1 MKSRISIITDSNSGI
16 TEKQAEKLGV
26 KIIPMPF
33 TIGDKEYYENVNLTG
48 KEFFEFLDK
57 GYKVS
62 TSQPSLSV
70 LYNTFKDALDNSE
83 EVVYIPMSSS
93 LSGSADT
100 AKWLSKDEFEG
111 KVTVVDNKRISST
124 QKQSVYDA
132 LEMARHGYSAK
143 DIKDAL
149 ENNRMNTGIYI
160 TVDTLE
166 YLKKGGRITPTAATI
181 ATVLGIKPVLQ
192 IQGGKIDS
200 YGKARGITT
209 AKREVLKAAQKDIE
223 KRFYNK
229 KIVIKGAYSGDK
241 KQGEEWKKEMEEFF
255 HVEDIETDPL
265 SLSICCHVGKGAY
278 GVAVIEKGDL

>member
-1 MKSRISIITDSNSGI
+1 MKNRISIITDSNSGI
-16 TEKQAEKLGV
+16 TEKQAEKLGIQ
-26 KIIPMPF
+26 IIPMPF

-48 KEFFEFLDK
+48 KEFFEFLEK

-70 LYNTFKDALDNSE
+70 LYTAFENALDNSE

-93 LSGSADT
+93 LSGGADT
-100 AKWLSKDEFEG
+100 AKWLSQDEFDG

-132 LEMARHGYSAK
+132 LDMVGHGYSAK
-143 DIKDAL
+143 DIKDNL
-149 ENNRMNTGIYI
+149 EENRMNSGIYI

-166 YLKKGGRITPTAATI
+166 YLKKGGRITSAAATI

-200 YGKARGITT
+200 YGKARGLSA

-223 KRFYNK
+223 TRFYNK
-229 KIVIKGAYSGDK
+229 KVIIKGAYSGDK
-241 KQGEEWKKEMEEFF
+241 KLGEEWKKEIEEFF
-255 HVEDIETDPL
+255 HIKDVETDPL

-278 GVAVIEKGDL
+278 GVAVIEKNL